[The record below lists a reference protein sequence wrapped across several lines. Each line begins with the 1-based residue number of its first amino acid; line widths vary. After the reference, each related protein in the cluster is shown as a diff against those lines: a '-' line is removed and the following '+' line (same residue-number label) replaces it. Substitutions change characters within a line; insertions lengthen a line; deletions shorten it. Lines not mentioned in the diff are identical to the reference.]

1 MKINLLNPEKGVQV
15 MTTKILALS
24 LGVAMLSGIGI
35 ASADT
40 VVGIGAQSKMAAQ
53 NVAVRLTDKQM
64 DGITGGGLITTDTV
78 FKPTKTPKAKK
89 GTVTISGRT
98 WS

>member
-1 MKINLLNPEKGVQV
+1 
-15 MTTKILALS
+15 MTTKLLALS
-24 LGVAMLSGIGI
+24 LGVAMLSGIGV

-40 VVGIGAQSKMAAQ
+40 VVGIGAQSKTAAQ

-64 DGITGGGLITTDTV
+64 DGITGGGLYTPGTVLTPGTV
-78 FKPTKTPKAKK
+78 FTPVTKTPKTKK

-98 WS
+98 WA